1 MGRLSQPGQVKIT
14 IILYLDYGK
23 PITNLLYPDYGSS
36 NGIQL
41 FFKTRKFL
49 LGLATGK
56 KKKKKKKR
64 KV

>member
-1 MGRLSQPGQVKIT
+1 MGRLSQPGRVKIT
-14 IILYLDYGK
+14 IILHLDYGK

-56 KKKKKKKR
+56 KPVKYD
-64 KV
+64 

>member
-1 MGRLSQPGQVKIT
+1 MGWLSQPGRVKIT
-14 IILYLDYGK
+14 IILHLDYDK
-23 PITNLLYPDYGSS
+23 QITNLLYPDYGSS

-56 KKKKKKKR
+56 TH